1 MPKLIKP
8 IENEL
13 HLLKEDIFEMWSVVI
28 SQLEKS
34 KEAILEYNPD
44 LGREVMKREK
54 MIDALE
60 LHIDRDCETFMLLF
74 QPVAVDLR
82 MVLAILKINTELERI
97 GDFAES
103 IGQFAAKYQNGRLNE
118 KLVQDL
124 HLPEMFEAVITML
137 RTTEQALRVEDSV
150 SATNIFI
157 QDDMVDHFNKKA
169 ISILANYMRQYP
181 EEAETCLRLQS
192 IIRRIERIGDHCNNI
207 AEDIVF
213 FLDAKYLKHS
223 KEKKEI
229 KKALREQQTGNTETE
244 EDEKEDEKNSAE

>member
-1 MPKLIKP
+1 MAKLIKP

-13 HLLKEDIFEMWSVVI
+13 LLLKEDIFEMWSLVI
-28 SQLEKS
+28 SQLAKA
-34 KEAILEYNPD
+34 KEALLTNNPD

-60 LHIDRDCETFMLLF
+60 LHIDRDCETFNLLF
-74 QPVAVDLR
+74 HPVAVDLR
-82 MVLAILKINTELERI
+82 MALAVLKINTELERI
-97 GDFAES
+97 GDFADS
-103 IGQFAAKYQNGRLNE
+103 IAQFTAKHQQNALNE
-118 KLVQDL
+118 KLLEDL
-124 HLPEMFEAVITML
+124 HLKEMFEAVINML
-137 RTTEQALRVEDSV
+137 KTTEEALRIEDSTL
-150 SATNIFI
+150 ATSIFI
-157 QDDMVDHFNKKA
+157 QDDLVDRYNKKA
-169 ISILANYMRQYP
+169 VSTLANHIRLFP

-229 KKALREQQTGNTETE
+229 KRSLRARELPGE
-244 EDEKEDEKNSAE
+244 EG